1 MVFFAMSFNVMNIQE
16 QPFGNFREAFS
27 NTVNDLYFAG

>member
-16 QPFGNFREAFS
+16 QPFGNFRETIS
-27 NTVNDLYFAG
+27 TKVNDLHFAG